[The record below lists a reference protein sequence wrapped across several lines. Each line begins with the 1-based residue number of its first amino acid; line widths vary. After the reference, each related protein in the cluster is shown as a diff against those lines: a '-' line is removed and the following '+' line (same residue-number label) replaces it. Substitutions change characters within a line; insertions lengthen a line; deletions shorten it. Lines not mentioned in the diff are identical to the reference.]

1 MPILTTILSCTLSK
15 ISENKMIT
23 LYIYSNPIKSC
34 FAYNLNTNEKKLVQT
49 KYDKT
54 LNLSLDF

>member
-1 MPILTTILSCTLSK
+1 MPTLTTILAYTLFK

-23 LYIYSNPIKSC
+23 LHIYSNPIESC

>member
-1 MPILTTILSCTLSK
+1 
-15 ISENKMIT
+15 MIT
-23 LYIYSNPIKSC
+23 LHIYSNPIESC